1 MSKISRQILIGALT
15 VMFLS
20 SGCGRLTLASPTP
33 VWTDTPRGQP
43 PLPTM
48 TPAASANATSTS
60 VPITPEIQ
68 IPITGENVVSIQCQF
83 CVDSEPHAILVFPDV
98 AYFNV
103 DSSAPVSCLTAD
115 VVDGRRILICHGPQ
129 STSFNLN
136 ICSDP
141 SNCLQFPVAL
151 QTCSLLQGDASPLA
165 TTTPFAPFF
174 LTPVNTLNAPNKKP
188 TQPAGT
194 AVPSSTPHPAATVTS
209 YP

>member
-1 MSKISRQILIGALT
+1 MSKISRQFLIGALT
-15 VMFLS
+15 VIFLS
-20 SGCGRLTLASPTP
+20 SGCGRLTMASPTP
-33 VWTDTPRGQP
+33 VWTDTPQGQP
-43 PLPTM
+43 PLPTISL
-48 TPAASANATSTS
+48 AASATATGTS
-60 VPITPEIQ
+60 VSVTPE
-68 IPITGENVVSIQCQF
+68 IPITGENVVSVQCQF

-103 DSSAPVSCLTAD
+103 DLSAPVSCLTAD
-115 VVDGRRILICHGPQ
+115 VVAGRRILICHGPQ

-151 QTCSLLQGDASPLA
+151 QTCPLLQAGTPIA
-165 TTTPFAPFF
+165 TSTPFAPFF
-174 LTPVNTLNAPNKKP
+174 LTPINTLNVPNKKP
-188 TQPAGT
+188 TKPAAT

>member
-15 VMFLS
+15 VIFLS
-20 SGCGRLTLASPTP
+20 FGCEGLTMASPTP
-33 VWTDTPRGQP
+33 VWTDTPQSQP
-43 PLPTM
+43 LLPTISL
-48 TPAASANATSTS
+48 AASATATGTS
-60 VPITPEIQ
+60 VSVTPE
-68 IPITGENVVSIQCQF
+68 IPITGENVVSVQCQF

-103 DSSAPVSCLTAD
+103 DSPAPVSCLTAD

-129 STSFNLN
+129 ATSLNLN

-151 QTCSLLQGDASPLA
+151 QTCPLLQAGTPIA
-165 TTTPFAPFF
+165 THTPFAPFF
-174 LTPVNTLNAPNKKP
+174 LTPINTLNAPNKKP
-188 TQPAGT
+188 TKPAST
-194 AVPSSTPHPAATVTS
+194 AVPSSTPRPAATVTS